1 MKKRYVA
8 ASYLFV
14 MYACYLVLP
23 LFLLWI
29 AFSFVTYD
37 RIRWYMV
44 GFSGAA
50 LMLGPYIGWRFLDGA
65 SVVVDK
71 TMITNLVRDRT
82 DNWGWSEE
90 LNKIQSVSLVGN
102 AAVKPY
108 YYNCKSKCAMLID
121 FGRGNVKYIAMDEF
135 TKGQRKRLLKLLQ
148 KRSQGNRKP
157 NDRPL
162 TF

>member
-1 MKKRYVA
+1 MMKKRFIV

-90 LNKIQSVSLVGN
+90 LNKI
-102 AAVKPY
+102 Y
-108 YYNCKSKCAMLID
+108 
-121 FGRGNVKYIAMDEF
+121 R
-135 TKGQRKRLLKLLQ
+135 
-148 KRSQGNRKP
+148 
-157 NDRPL
+157 
-162 TF
+162 